1 MGFVAV
7 LILAVGIVFVVA
19 LASGGGDDTSN
30 PASSGTSTPKKAS
43 NGNICSG
50 NTLITFGQDPASV
63 LDPIQVRDEGTNE
76 YIVEI
81 YGGLVTLGLDLSVQP
96 DIAKSWDISQD
107 GKTYT
112 FHLRDNVV
120 FSGSGKRVTA
130 NDFKYS
136 WERAADPKNNS
147 PTVTTYMGLVA
158 GLTARFNNKASDI
171 SGVKVIDDQTL
182 QVQISQPAAYFLSEL
197 TYPVAFVVNKSQIDS
212 NPQGWT
218 QKPDGTG
225 PFKVKSFS
233 PAESIVLIR
242 NDRYHLDK
250 AKLDEVDFE
259 LSGGSIVTQ
268 YQNNEI
274 HIGGVPPQELDAV
287 KAGTDP
293 LSKDYRP
300 QNQMALSYIAFNFKQ
315 APFDDPK
322 VRQAMAMAIDRD
334 QINSVVLFDSQR
346 IADGILPPEMPGYN
360 AAITS
365 LQFDRTKAKAL
376 LASSKYAGNMPR
388 ITLTYVGT
396 GGDSPEILQAIQA
409 QWKDVLGI
417 DIQLQASEYS
427 AYLRDLRK
435 GTYQMF
441 DAGWAAD
448 YPDPEDFLSKLFATG
463 SAQNEEGYS
472 DSTVDGWLQ
481 QASAEPDAAKRSAL
495 YSQAEQKIIDDAVV
509 IPTFW
514 PVAHFLVK
522 PCVKDW
528 PQVSMS
534 VEKYRYISID
544 PNAK

>member
-19 LASGGGDDTSN
+19 LASGGGDDSSN
-30 PASSGTSTPKKAS
+30 PASAGTTTPKKS
-43 NGNICSG
+43 TNGDICSG

-63 LDPIQVRDEGTNE
+63 LDPIQVRDEGTSE

-96 DIAKSWDISQD
+96 DIAKSWDVSQD

-112 FHLRDNVV
+112 FHLRDDVV
-120 FSGSGKRVTA
+120 FSFSGKRVTA
-130 NDFKYS
+130 SDFKYS

-147 PTVTTYMGLVA
+147 PTATLYMGDIV
-158 GLTARFNNKASDI
+158 GLKDKFDGKASEI

-182 QVQISQPAAYFLSEL
+182 QVQIAQPAAYFLSEL
-197 TYPVAFVVNKSQIDS
+197 TYPVAFVVNQDQIEKD
-212 NPQGWT
+212 PRGWT

-225 PFKVKSFS
+225 PFRVKSFN

-242 NDRYHLDK
+242 NDRYHLAK

-268 YQNNEI
+268 YENNEI
-274 HIGGVPPQELDAV
+274 HIGAVPGQELDAV
-287 KAGTDP
+287 KAGTSP
-293 LSKDYRP
+293 LAKDYKP
-300 QNQMALSYIAFNFKQ
+300 QNQMALFYIAFNLKQ

-322 VRQAMAMAIDRD
+322 VRQAMAMALDRD
-334 QINSVVLFDSQR
+334 QINSVVLFGSQR
-346 IADGILPPEMPGYN
+346 VADGILPPEMPGYN
-360 AAITS
+360 ADIKS
-365 LQFDRTKAKAL
+365 LQFDATKAKDL

-388 ITLTYVGT
+388 ITLTYPGQ

-409 QWKDVLGI
+409 QWKEVLGI
-417 DIQLQASEYS
+417 DVQLQASEYS
-427 AYLRDLRK
+427 AYLRELRK
-435 GTYQMF
+435 GTFQMF

-448 YPDPEDFLSKLFATG
+448 YPDPEDFLNKLFATG
-463 SAQNEEGYS
+463 SPQNEQGYS
-472 DSTVDGWLQ
+472 DSTVDNLLT
-481 QASAEPDAAKRSAL
+481 QASTEQDQTKRYSL
-495 YSQAEQKIIDDAVV
+495 YGQAEQKIIDDAVI

-514 PVAHFLVK
+514 PVDHFLVK

-534 VEKYRYISID
+534 VEKYKYISID